1 MKKVKNFLA
10 YFSTYIFVTM
20 AVACVTVMISGMF
33 GEKEIPKVS
42 AESPIGAIVNNITS
56 MQDAKLS
63 IDVCIEKENQ
73 SIELVGDICIVIGSQ
88 ITDIKAFE
96 FAGDCVFNGQKM
108 YVKASLISNT
118 LYLQLDDKH
127 IKVKLDSAKS
137 LLNNLLSIFNINFD
151 NATQDIMG
159 KVDINKLMAQDK
171 DMVTI
176 KEEENQLIVTLKLF
190 DGFVVDII
198 TDKEYNIKN
207 IKLEDFIFAD
217 YTISANIDM
226 NSVNAGNTVE
236 VEEDKYEDMSEVL
249 NIIDVF
255 SKGLDKFL
263 ENKNLTAELNANV
276 LGQDVSIKF
285 NIDLNN
291 ELLIKFEANILN
303 IELWGQV
310 VNQTIYINVYDSCIV
325 VPLDEIKDIVKVLS
339 DKISAIID
347 ITEIAFSPQD
357 LEKYLIQFLPYI
369 QVLDNKIAINV
380 NDVYNAELQV
390 NEQNSTYQLNFA
402 GPEVQ
407 ANMLVYSTNEIFE
420 IKDNNKKIYDLTNI
434 HYFIDALLNTIQE
447 DTFGGKGTI
456 NIKTESKVEKINF
469 EVALKC
475 DFDNVIQLILNKDI
489 DKILQSI
496 NGKIVLSYENI
507 VINAHIQNSAIYI
520 STYDMKIKFAFNEI
534 ENILDFVESEF
545 GIKLDALKNDVFIE
559 NVNSYTLDSLA
570 IYNNR
575 LSILLNN
582 GSNIEINFD
591 EKIKDIAFISQ
602 SLECNMSKEDVVYTA
617 LSENQ
622 IQEYIHYSYLL
633 DKIVAIKNIFSQ
645 NKFNVDLNVK
655 YTNNGVQKL
664 DAFANVRLDLS
675 QGLLVNINLNALNNN
690 VEVQYENDVFYV
702 IYDNFKICTHMQG
715 IYDLLSVVENL
726 FGFEINFDVMS
737 NSLQDIKDK
746 DISTLIG
753 CIKKLELQE
762 DSLILVLNE
771 NAILGIDK
779 DIEIQI
785 DFNQN
790 SIQYILIKNLY
801 ISNKDKFEI
810 SIDLK
815 EYEEITPVQDKNEYI
830 DITNS
835 SNLASVLIK
844 LIQGKN
850 LSGEMDVQFPLNN
863 STETLSVLY
872 NLDIDTEG
880 LHNFITNKETDKNI
894 INVLKYIEGY
904 IKAEYRGLEAELY
917 IQNSVVYIEAVGLKV
932 SFNISEVTNI
942 RDFINAEFGANIDI
956 SNLITN
962 TDFSIDNLFSNL
974 IIEEDKT
981 SVLFEDGT
989 TIQLIYADVL
999 QQIIVKMNNNISINA
1014 TMKSVSY
1021 EEITEEMKSQYIDY
1035 SVVTNFIKVINNLL
1049 NTKQFNLSLN
1059 ANYFVNNS
1067 FATGVSASLVMD
1079 IKDALQMNAG
1089 LEISGATNLSANVNV
1104 FDNMYYI
1111 DYDGLKVSI
1120 NQNNLQEILALA
1132 LKLFGIEIPGI
1143 SWIDEIT
1150 ENIDVSNI
1158 QNLIPELDMSNPLDI
1173 LNYIEGIELDSSS
1186 FKIKINA
1193 SLFSG
1198 QNEILNLNVL
1208 YEGSN
1213 IRSIIATNV
1222 PLSSDEKVDINLE
1235 FFAFNKVEEIENK
1248 DKYIDLSGSADILAS
1263 LINTT
1268 SLMDYKISGTVNVVA
1283 EIIKLPINM
1292 NVKVDAQVKIVDK
1305 KPVAY
1310 VQISKI
1316 PVIVGVN
1323 NDVPLQIGDTN
1334 GGQKRTLHIYY
1345 IDNYMYFYRHEKV
1358 SVGFFGSRT
1367 YEKKLKISIDDFI
1380 ADPFGYILGYGLGF
1394 SDSIMNKIY
1403 EAIEITKNRPTPI
1416 DKSNVLL
1423 SYKNVN
1429 EDLFEIVLN
1438 MKEITANDNMDKAT
1452 ISLGATNIVDKKYL
1466 NKIMFNLN
1474 MPLLSGVEINVA
1486 TSDMTLYDIG
1496 SVVDVSNVINYAN
1509 SYPYAVGE
1517 MRDASNGKW

>member
-33 GEKEIPKVS
+33 GEKEIPKVN

-63 IDVCIEKENQ
+63 IDMCIEKENQ

-108 YVKASLISNT
+108 YVKASLVSNT

-190 DGFVVDII
+190 DGFVVDIV

-226 NSVNAGNTVE
+226 NSVNAGNIVE

-407 ANMLVYSTNEIFE
+407 ASMLVYSTNEIFE

-645 NKFNVDLNVK
+645 NKFNVDLNV
-655 YTNNGVQKL
+655 N
-664 DAFANVRLDLS
+664 
-675 QGLLVNINLNALNNN
+675 
-690 VEVQYENDVFYV
+690 
-702 IYDNFKICTHMQG
+702 
-715 IYDLLSVVENL
+715 
-726 FGFEINFDVMS
+726 
-737 NSLQDIKDK
+737 
-746 DISTLIG
+746 
-753 CIKKLELQE
+753 
-762 DSLILVLNE
+762 
-771 NAILGIDK
+771 
-779 DIEIQI
+779 
-785 DFNQN
+785 
-790 SIQYILIKNLY
+790 
-801 ISNKDKFEI
+801 
-810 SIDLK
+810 
-815 EYEEITPVQDKNEYI
+815 
-830 DITNS
+830 
-835 SNLASVLIK
+835 
-844 LIQGKN
+844 
-850 LSGEMDVQFPLNN
+850 
-863 STETLSVLY
+863 
-872 NLDIDTEG
+872 
-880 LHNFITNKETDKNI
+880 
-894 INVLKYIEGY
+894 
-904 IKAEYRGLEAELY
+904 
-917 IQNSVVYIEAVGLKV
+917 
-932 SFNISEVTNI
+932 
-942 RDFINAEFGANIDI
+942 
-956 SNLITN
+956 
-962 TDFSIDNLFSNL
+962 
-974 IIEEDKT
+974 
-981 SVLFEDGT
+981 
-989 TIQLIYADVL
+989 
-999 QQIIVKMNNNISINA
+999 
-1014 TMKSVSY
+1014 
-1021 EEITEEMKSQYIDY
+1021 
-1035 SVVTNFIKVINNLL
+1035 
-1049 NTKQFNLSLN
+1049 
-1059 ANYFVNNS
+1059 
-1067 FATGVSASLVMD
+1067 
-1079 IKDALQMNAG
+1079 LQM
-1089 LEISGATNLSANVNV
+1089 
-1104 FDNMYYI
+1104 
-1111 DYDGLKVSI
+1111 
-1120 NQNNLQEILALA
+1120 
-1132 LKLFGIEIPGI
+1132 
-1143 SWIDEIT
+1143 
-1150 ENIDVSNI
+1150 
-1158 QNLIPELDMSNPLDI
+1158 
-1173 LNYIEGIELDSSS
+1173 
-1186 FKIKINA
+1186 
-1193 SLFSG
+1193 
-1198 QNEILNLNVL
+1198 
-1208 YEGSN
+1208 
-1213 IRSIIATNV
+1213 
-1222 PLSSDEKVDINLE
+1222 
-1235 FFAFNKVEEIENK
+1235 
-1248 DKYIDLSGSADILAS
+1248 
-1263 LINTT
+1263 
-1268 SLMDYKISGTVNVVA
+1268 
-1283 EIIKLPINM
+1283 
-1292 NVKVDAQVKIVDK
+1292 
-1305 KPVAY
+1305 
-1310 VQISKI
+1310 
-1316 PVIVGVN
+1316 
-1323 NDVPLQIGDTN
+1323 
-1334 GGQKRTLHIYY
+1334 
-1345 IDNYMYFYRHEKV
+1345 
-1358 SVGFFGSRT
+1358 
-1367 YEKKLKISIDDFI
+1367 
-1380 ADPFGYILGYGLGF
+1380 
-1394 SDSIMNKIY
+1394 
-1403 EAIEITKNRPTPI
+1403 
-1416 DKSNVLL
+1416 
-1423 SYKNVN
+1423 
-1429 EDLFEIVLN
+1429 
-1438 MKEITANDNMDKAT
+1438 
-1452 ISLGATNIVDKKYL
+1452 
-1466 NKIMFNLN
+1466 
-1474 MPLLSGVEINVA
+1474 
-1486 TSDMTLYDIG
+1486 
-1496 SVVDVSNVINYAN
+1496 
-1509 SYPYAVGE
+1509 
-1517 MRDASNGKW
+1517 